1 MEFFFRR
8 SGLLV
13 CSLFPK
19 ECRRPL
25 LYACAAIPFV
35 TGCSRSTTSSRV
47 ATIEDEISPQPA
59 RVGPADVTFRLADS
73 AAKAILGAH
82 ITAEADM
89 SHAGMA
95 PVFAEAKE
103 IEPGRYQAHLAFQM
117 AGDWVILLHI
127 SLPGGQN
134 VERQIEVRGVEP
146 N

>member
-13 CSLFPK
+13 RSLLPK
-19 ECRRPL
+19 ECRPARL
-25 LYACAAIPFV
+25 CACAFLFV

-47 ATIEDEISPQPA
+47 AAIEGEITPRPA

-73 AAKAILGAH
+73 AAKAIPGAH

-127 SLPGGQN
+127 SLPGGQKA
-134 VERQIEVRGVEP
+134 ERQIEVRGVEP